1 MKFTIDWLKE
11 HLDTNYDDN
20 KIVNKLTDIG
30 LEVES
35 FQSQMSELD
44 NFIVAKILNTEKH
57 PNADRLKVCDV
68 DIGKNEV
75 VKVVCGA
82 TNAKKNLLTIYAP
95 PGSIIP
101 KNQMKLSITKIRG
114 VTSYGMLCS
123 ESELNLSDESEGIT
137 ELSSK
142 KYNSRVGKKYFKN
155 NTSKVIDLSIT
166 PNRADCL
173 GVRGI
178 ARDLAAAGTGKLK
191 KLILKNIKKSGPQK
205 INIKITKEKNQ
216 GCLSFGSCLIKGVK
230 NTESPKWLKD
240 KIITLG
246 QKPISAIVDI
256 TNYVMIDLNRPLHAY
271 DADKID
277 KGIIVRNSKKGETFK
292 ALDNENYSLKE
303 DMCVI
308 SDNSGVL
315 GLGGIIG
322 GTRSGTEFNTKN
334 ILLESAYFD
343 PRSIRKTSKLL
354 NIDTDAKYRFE
365 RGIDPESIQLGL
377 LKAAELIKKICGGE
391 ISKIDIKK
399 NENFKKNQ
407 IKFYIPF
414 FEKITGFKVSDK
426 DIIKILSDLG
436 FKIKKQKNFLN
447 LSVPTWRPDIIQS
460 IDIVEEIVRIKG
472 YDQIKIEEPEK
483 ARLKPTLNKQQ
494 KLFHFLQR
502 SIASK
507 GYLETITWSF
517 TDSKIN
523 QLFNEN
529 KSQTKIVNPISS
541 DLDVLRNSIFSNLI
555 VYLKNNLDRGFKDI
569 SLFEIGPIFSGY
581 KPGDQQIVIAALRSG
596 KVSRLNWLEKERTV
610 DLFDVKR
617 DVIQSLSEAGFD
629 QSKLFID
636 DKTPGYFHPGKSG
649 AIYLNKNEDKPA
661 AYFGEIHPNIIK
673 KLDIKTET
681 LAIFEIYIDNIKK
694 TEKKL
699 KDQKSQYK
707 YSDYQ
712 KSERDFAFVLD
723 KNFKVQNL
731 IKVISEIDKNL
742 IKSIKVFD
750 IYEGEN
756 IPEDKK
762 SIALNVT
769 IQSSEKTLTD
779 EDLEKINKLIISTV
793 ENKTGAKLRS

>member
-11 HLDTNYDDN
+11 HLDTYYDDN
-20 KIVNKLTDIG
+20 KIVNKLTNIG

-35 FQSQMSELD
+35 FQSQLSELD
-44 NFIVAKILNTEKH
+44 NFIVAKILNAEKH
-57 PNADRLKVCDV
+57 PNADRLKVCEV

-82 TNAKKNLLTIYAP
+82 ANAKKNLLTIYAP

-142 KYNSRVGKKYFKN
+142 KYNNQIGKKYFKN
-155 NTSKVIDLSIT
+155 NTSKIIDLSIT

-191 KLILKNIKKSGPQK
+191 KLTLKKIKNSGPQK
-205 INIKITKEKNQ
+205 ININITKEKNQ
-216 GCLSFGSCLIKGVK
+216 GCLAFGSCLIRGVK

-322 GTRSGTEFNTKN
+322 GTRSGTEFNTTN

-365 RGIDPESIQLGL
+365 RGIDPESIELGL

-399 NENFKKNQ
+399 NENFKKKQ
-407 IKFYIPF
+407 IKFNIPF
-414 FEKITGFKVSDK
+414 FEKITGFKVVDK
-426 DIIKILSDLG
+426 EIIKILSDLG
-436 FKIKKQKNFLN
+436 FKIKKQKNLLK
-447 LSVPTWRPDIIQS
+447 LSVPTWRPDIIQP

-483 ARLKPTLNKQQ
+483 VRLKQTLNKQQ
-494 KLFHFLQR
+494 RLFHFLQR

-529 KSQTKIVNPISS
+529 KSQLKIVNPISS
-541 DLDVLRNSIFSNLI
+541 GLDVLRNSIFSNLI

-569 SLFEIGPIFSGY
+569 SLFEIGPIFTGY
-581 KPGDQQIVIAALRSG
+581 KPGDQEIVIAALRSG
-596 KVSRLNWLEKERTV
+596 KLSRLNWLEKERTV
-610 DLFDVKR
+610 DLFDAKK

-636 DKTPGYFHPGKSG
+636 DKTPDYFHPGKSG
-649 AIYLNKNEDKPA
+649 AIYLNKNEDKPV

-681 LAIFEIYIDNIKK
+681 LAIFEIYLDNIKK

-723 KNFKVQNL
+723 KNFKVQDL
-731 IKVISEIDKNL
+731 TKVISEIDKNL

-769 IQSSEKTLTD
+769 IQSSEKTLT
-779 EDLEKINKLIISTV
+779 EKDLEKINKLIISTV
-793 ENKTGAKLRS
+793 ENKTGAKIRS

>member
-20 KIVNKLTDIG
+20 KIVNRLTDIG

-35 FQSQMSELD
+35 FQGQLSELD
-44 NFIVAKILNTEKH
+44 NFIVAKILNAEKH

-68 DIGKNEV
+68 DIGKNKV

-101 KNQMKLSITKIRG
+101 KNQIKLSITKIRG

-123 ESELNLSDESEGIT
+123 ESELNLSDESEGII

-142 KYNSRVGKKYFKN
+142 KYNNQIGKKYFKN

-166 PNRADCL
+166 PNRPDCL

-178 ARDLAAAGTGKLK
+178 ARDLAAADTGKLK
-191 KLILKNIKKSGPQK
+191 KLTLKSVKNSGHQK

-216 GCLSFGSCLIKGVK
+216 GCLAFGSCLIKGVK

-426 DIIKILSDLG
+426 EIVKILTDLG
-436 FKIKKQKNFLN
+436 FKIKKQKNLLK

-529 KSQTKIVNPISS
+529 RSQTKIINPISS

-569 SLFEIGPIFSGY
+569 ALFEIGPIFRGY

-610 DLFDVKR
+610 DLFDAKR

-629 QSKLFID
+629 QNKLFID
-636 DKTPGYFHPGKSG
+636 DKTPDYFHPGKSG

-661 AYFGEIHPNIIK
+661 AYFGEIHPNIMK

-681 LAIFEIYIDNIKK
+681 LTIFEIYLDNIKK

-723 KNFKVQNL
+723 KTFKVQNL
-731 IKVISEIDKNL
+731 TKVISEIDKNL

-750 IYEGEN
+750 IFEGGN

-769 IQSSEKTLTD
+769 IQSFEKTLTD

>member
-1 MKFTIDWLKE
+1 MKFTVDWLKE

-142 KYNSRVGKKYFKN
+142 KYNNRVGKKYFKN

-191 KLILKNIKKSGPQK
+191 KLTLKNIKKSGPQK

-365 RGIDPESIQLGL
+365 RGIDPESIKLGL

-399 NENFKKNQ
+399 IENFKKNQ

-472 YDQIKIEEPEK
+472 YDQIKIEG
-483 ARLKPTLNKQQ
+483 KQM
-494 KLFHFLQR
+494 
-502 SIASK
+502 IM
-507 GYLETITWSF
+507 
-517 TDSKIN
+517 
-523 QLFNEN
+523 
-529 KSQTKIVNPISS
+529 
-541 DLDVLRNSIFSNLI
+541 
-555 VYLKNNLDRGFKDI
+555 
-569 SLFEIGPIFSGY
+569 
-581 KPGDQQIVIAALRSG
+581 
-596 KVSRLNWLEKERTV
+596 
-610 DLFDVKR
+610 
-617 DVIQSLSEAGFD
+617 VIQPL
-629 QSKLFID
+629 
-636 DKTPGYFHPGKSG
+636 
-649 AIYLNKNEDKPA
+649 
-661 AYFGEIHPNIIK
+661 
-673 KLDIKTET
+673 
-681 LAIFEIYIDNIKK
+681 
-694 TEKKL
+694 
-699 KDQKSQYK
+699 
-707 YSDYQ
+707 
-712 KSERDFAFVLD
+712 
-723 KNFKVQNL
+723 
-731 IKVISEIDKNL
+731 
-742 IKSIKVFD
+742 
-750 IYEGEN
+750 
-756 IPEDKK
+756 
-762 SIALNVT
+762 
-769 IQSSEKTLTD
+769 
-779 EDLEKINKLIISTV
+779 
-793 ENKTGAKLRS
+793 